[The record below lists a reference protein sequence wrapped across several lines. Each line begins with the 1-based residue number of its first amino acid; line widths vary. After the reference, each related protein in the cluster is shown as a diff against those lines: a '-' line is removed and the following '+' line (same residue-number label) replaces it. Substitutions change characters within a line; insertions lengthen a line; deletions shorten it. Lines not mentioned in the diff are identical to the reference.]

1 MGLSKTQEKEYAKIL
16 YVNEKLTQ
24 KEIAERV
31 NVTEK
36 TVGKWIEAGG
46 WNKLRQSL
54 LATKP
59 HNIDLLY
66 QALTVLNESFQGS
79 VPTPSQIDSVAKLT
93 ASIKNLETDL
103 GLGEIFTVG
112 TNFIQFVRN
121 NSPEKVKEVYNLF
134 DAFIQHK
141 RNG

>member
-24 KEIAERV
+24 KEISERV
-31 NVTEK
+31 GVTEK
-36 TVGKWIEAGG
+36 TVGKWIEVGG
-46 WNKLRQSL
+46 WNKLRESL

-59 HNIDLLY
+59 YNIDLMY
-66 QALTVLNESFQGS
+66 QSLTALNESFIGK
-79 VPTPSQIDSVAKLT
+79 VPTSSQLDSVSKLT

-112 TNFIQFVRN
+112 QSFIQWVRLN
-121 NSPEKVKEVYNLF
+121 QPDKVKEVYNLF
-134 DAFIQHK
+134 DAYINHK

>member
-24 KEIAERV
+24 KEISERV
-31 NVTEK
+31 GVTEK
-36 TVGKWIEAGG
+36 TVGKWIEVGG

-59 HNIDLLY
+59 YNIDLMY
-66 QALTVLNESFQGS
+66 QSLTALNESFIGK
-79 VPTPSQIDSVAKLT
+79 VPTSSQLDSVSKLT

-112 TNFIQFVRN
+112 QSFIQWVRLN
-121 NSPEKVKEVYNLF
+121 QPDKVKEVYNLF
-134 DAFIQHK
+134 DAYINHK

>member
-59 HNIDLLY
+59 YNIDLMY
-66 QALTVLNESFQGS
+66 QTLTQLNESFIGK
-79 VPTPSQIDSVAKLT
+79 VPTPAQLDSVSKIT
-93 ASIKNLETDL
+93 ASIKSLETDL

-112 TNFIQFVRN
+112 MNFIQWVRLN
-121 NSPEKVKEVYNLF
+121 QPDKVKDVYNLF
-134 DAFIQHK
+134 DAFINSK

>member
-31 NVTEK
+31 GVTEK
-36 TVGKWIEAGG
+36 TVGKWIEAEG

-59 HNIDLLY
+59 YNIDLMY
-66 QALTVLNESFQGS
+66 QTLTQLNESFIGK
-79 VPTPSQIDSVAKLT
+79 VPTPAQLDSVSKIT
-93 ASIKNLETDL
+93 ASIKSLETDL

-112 TNFIQFVRN
+112 MNFIQWVRLN
-121 NSPEKVKEVYNLF
+121 QPDKVKDVYNLF
-134 DAFIQHK
+134 DAFINSK

>member
-31 NVTEK
+31 GVTEK
-36 TVGKWIEAGG
+36 TVGKWIELGG

-66 QALTVLNESFQGS
+66 QTLTVLNESFQGT
-79 VPTPSQIDSVAKLT
+79 VPTPAQIDSIAKLT

-103 GLGEIFTVG
+103 GLSELFEVG
-112 TNFIQFVRN
+112 SGFIQFVRSN
-121 NSPEKVKEVYNLF
+121 APEKVKEVYNLF
-134 DAFIQHK
+134 DAYIQSK